1 MIELRLLKRDWKSGQ
16 IQLIAAALILAV
28 AVVAA
33 VAILAERV
41 QQGLS
46 REVSSFL
53 AADIKVE
60 SGITL
65 DQVYAEKAKAFGL
78 NTAQV
83 AEFGSMV
90 FHGENNHLA
99 SVKSVSHTYPLRGEL
114 TISNKAFAKDD
125 GAWRNIASGP
135 VRGEAWVEERLL
147 PILDM
152 QLGDEIEVGKQK
164 LKVTKVIINE
174 PDRGSGFSM
183 IGARLIMNHEDLATT
198 GVIQPGSRV
207 QFGLLA
213 AGDSEQVLNF
223 NTWANNKKSEH
234 VRIILP
240 EEASAQ
246 LSDALARGESFLL
259 LSGTVG
265 ILLAAIAL
273 ALSSQRYAERHK
285 DQIALMKSWGQSA
298 QDIRKLILMQL
309 SLLGIVC
316 TAIGVFVGWLV
327 HAGLLWTISDL
338 LPQQLPSAG
347 TSAYLT
353 AIFTGFL
360 CLLGFALPA
369 LWHLPDIAPLRVL
382 RRDIDTNALS
392 TSLRISIGVFI
403 LILILYWYS
412 QSISISLIFFGG
424 ITLTTAL
431 LGAIVFVIMGF
442 LKSVTK
448 NAGSSWRIAISNL
461 WRRKWLSIIQMVAF
475 TIAIMLMLVMT
486 SMRTSLLE
494 DWQTQLPADT
504 PNYFLVNVAP
514 WEVDPVKNL
523 MADHKLLDVGWYP
536 MVRGRLVSQNG
547 EVITQERL
555 EKVGGLDRE
564 VNLTWT
570 NSLPDTNEIVAG
582 KWWAQQGQAE
592 FSMEEKVATELGVK
606 LGDVI
611 SFSLGGRELDAT
623 LTSIRSVDW
632 DSMKPNFYII
642 FPEGVLED
650 YSPNWITSTYL
661 KRQDKP
667 FINSLLS
674 EYPTI
679 LVIALDEIINR
690 IRLVIDRVTT
700 GLELMLLMILACGIL
715 VLFATIA
722 TSYDERARESA
733 ILRTLGSSKK
743 LVLSVVGI
751 EFAFM
756 GCVSGIIA
764 ALGAQLAV
772 FGFQVYVFNMSL
784 VWYPWLW
791 LAGPIAGILIVMGL
805 GLLRSYPIIITPP
818 LQSLRQ
824 LN

>member
-60 SGITL
+60 SGIAL

-125 GAWRNIASGP
+125 ASWRNIASGP

-431 LGAIVFVIMGF
+431 LGTIVFVIMGF

-448 NAGSSWRIAISNL
+448 NAASSWRIAISNL
-461 WRRKWLSIIQMVAF
+461 WRRKWLFIIQMVAF

-486 SMRTSLLE
+486 SLRTSLLE

-514 WEVDPVKNL
+514 WEVEPVKNL

-570 NSLPDTNEIVAG
+570 NSLPDTNEIVEG
-582 KWWAQQGQAE
+582 KWWAQKGQAE

-756 GCVSGIIA
+756 GFVSGIIA